1 MREEVCP
8 VDELE
13 FSSDGAS
20 PVAGPVFEAID
31 ARSSTRAFAGQA
43 TDEQRAAVLHAALR
57 APTAGNMTLCS
68 IIDIVDPAQRE
79 RVTKLCYDQR
89 FMMDASMMLV
99 FVCDYERTLDLFD
112 YLGLWEEEG
121 APERRA
127 PGYGEFMLAA
137 QDAMCAAQNAVV
149 AAEALGMG
157 SCYIGNVLDHAEE
170 MAEVL
175 ELPPHTVPLSLL
187 VIGPKAK
194 PRPQTPHMQS
204 GVVMRDHYRRADAA
218 MMEAQIAE
226 MDAKLAAH
234 SSQDNPGARV
244 RRNFRVKYATP
255 DQDQMNASGAAWL
268 ERWVAAEP
276 PRDVR
281 RG

>member
-1 MREEVCP
+1 MS
-8 VDELE
+8 ELE

-31 ARSSTRAFAGQA
+31 GRSSTRAFAGQA

-57 APTAGNMTLCS
+57 APTAGNMTLYS
-68 IIDIVDPAQRE
+68 IIDVVDPAQRE

-89 FMMDASMMLV
+89 FMMDASLMLV
-99 FVCDYERTLDLFD
+99 FVCDYERILDLFD
-112 YLGLWEEEG
+112 YMGLWDEEG

-127 PGYGEFMLAA
+127 PGYGEFMLAV
-137 QDAMCAAQNAVV
+137 QDAMCAAENAVI

-170 MAEVL
+170 MAEVFG
-175 ELPPHTVPLSLL
+175 LPPHTVPLSLL

-194 PRPQTPHMQS
+194 LRAQTPHMQT
-204 GVVMRDHYRRADAA
+204 GVVMRDRYCRADVAT
-218 MMEAQIAE
+218 MEAQIEE

-234 SSQDNPGARV
+234 SSQGNSGARV
-244 RRNFRVKYATP
+244 RRNFRVKYATE
-255 DQDQMNASGAAWL
+255 DQDQMNASGQVWL
-268 ERWVAAEP
+268 DRWVASEP
-276 PRDVR
+276 PRDLR